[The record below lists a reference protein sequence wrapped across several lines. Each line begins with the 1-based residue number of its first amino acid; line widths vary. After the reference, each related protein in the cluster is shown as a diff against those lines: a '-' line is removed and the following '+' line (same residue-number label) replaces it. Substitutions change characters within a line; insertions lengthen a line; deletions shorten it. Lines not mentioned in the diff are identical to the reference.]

1 MNYNAFGTVS
11 IQLPQGPQSDS
22 YNIYLFVNVIDDSHG
37 TTVYTIPTPVSVVP
51 NNHLANSLAASIAN
65 NDPASPV
72 FQALNSGNLNLV
84 AKNVIALSSVFNI
97 QSDTTNSDN
106 KSASDSLL
114 SAQNNQMASLRDF
127 LVRKVCDLSVSDLS
141 SIKVISSALSATT
154 QIPEQVTTN
163 TAVCVVFV

>member
-1 MNYNAFGTVS
+1 
-11 IQLPQGPQSDS
+11 
-22 YNIYLFVNVIDDSHG
+22 
-37 TTVYTIPTPVSVVP
+37 
-51 NNHLANSLAASIAN
+51 
-65 NDPASPV
+65 V